1 MDTKNDFSYFA
12 KETDEEMERNNS
24 YRKVYLIKQIER
36 NIETNK
42 KSIAKDIALLGAS
55 ALAVGIGALGI
66 VFLGD
71 DLINSF
77 KSGDSLTLGSY
88 ILVKF
93 QGAGVSISVTSVL
106 GGIVGIVKNSK
117 NVISSFKNLTSN
129 KDALKNLQDEK
140 GRTR

>member
-1 MDTKNDFSYFA
+1 MDTKNDFSYLA
-12 KETDEEMERNNS
+12 KEIDEEMEKNKS
-24 YRKVYLIKQIER
+24 YRKAYLIKQIER
-36 NIETNK
+36 NIEINK
-42 KSIAKDIALLGAS
+42 KSFVKDTALLGAS

-66 VFLGD
+66 VLLGD

-88 ILVKF
+88 MLVRF
-93 QGAGVSISVTSVL
+93 QGAGVSISITSVL

>member
-1 MDTKNDFSYFA
+1 MDTKNDFSYLA
-12 KETDEEMERNNS
+12 KEIDEEMEKNKS
-24 YRKVYLIKQIER
+24 YRKAYLIKQIER
-36 NIETNK
+36 NIEINK
-42 KSIAKDIALLGAS
+42 KSFVKDTALLGAS

-66 VFLGD
+66 VLLGD

-88 ILVKF
+88 MLVKF
-93 QGAGVSISVTSVL
+93 QGAGVSISITSVL

>member
-1 MDTKNDFSYFA
+1 MDTKNDFSYLA
-12 KETDEEMERNNS
+12 KEIDEEMEKNKS
-24 YRKVYLIKQIER
+24 YRKAYLIKQIER
-36 NIETNK
+36 NIEINK
-42 KSIAKDIALLGAS
+42 KSFVKDTASLGAS

-66 VFLGD
+66 VLLGD

-88 ILVKF
+88 MLVRF
-93 QGAGVSISVTSVL
+93 QGAGVSISITSVL

>member
-1 MDTKNDFSYFA
+1 MY
-12 KETDEEMERNNS
+12 
-24 YRKVYLIKQIER
+24 
-36 NIETNK
+36 IETNK

>member
-66 VFLGD
+66 VLLGD

-88 ILVKF
+88 MLVRF
-93 QGAGVSISVTSVL
+93 QEVGISIPVTSVL